1 MRLSSLL
8 NTELMK
14 LGLSAKTKNGV
25 LKELVEL
32 TDLDSSAKQILL
44 KTLLRREGLG
54 STGIGRGIAIPHCRS
69 LLVKDP
75 TICVGVSKRGIDFD
89 ALDGEPVHLFFLVVA
104 PYQEPGNRYL
114 ITLGKIAQIARD
126 VELDERFFEIKDKGD
141 LIRHLDELERGSQ
154 KRGK

>member
-8 NTELMK
+8 NTKRIKFNLT
-14 LGLSAKTKNGV
+14 AKSKSGV
-25 LKELVEL
+25 LRELVEL

-44 KTLLRREGLG
+44 KTILRREELG

-75 TICVGVSKRGIDFD
+75 TICIGITKRGIDFE
-89 ALDGEPVHLFFLVVA
+89 ALDGEPVHLLFLVVA
-104 PYQEPGNRYL
+104 PYREPGNRYL

-126 VELDERFFEIKDKGD
+126 VELDEKFFQIKEKAD
-141 LIRHLDELERGSQ
+141 LIRRLDEVEGSSE
-154 KRGK
+154 KRGR